1 MSILP
6 NISLAALLLAI
17 NVTLVGIILALGVAA
32 AFRIAR
38 NAHPRIRYVIAVS
51 AFFLSI
57 LLPVW
62 IMFASS
68 ERRETSFVFVAENS
82 ERGNVTQKFSKQSS
96 PKIESSNPVLPETT
110 SISPEHSAGYFP
122 EFVVT
127 PRHLISLLSLWAAG
141 SILLLTR
148 EVWGL
153 ARLANKRRKWRL
165 ADIEALNKGGFRGVV
180 PLYLSESEGP
190 LVTGFFRQAV
200 VFPACLLAE
209 LPAESIRSIARH
221 ELNHVRWRDPAI
233 NAVLRLARAVFWL
246 SPPLWYLERVA
257 RLEREAAADFAA
269 IFSQQNETDFKAAAA
284 DYAKTLMLVARWSAD
299 TVQKRAFGFAAT
311 EVGSRDGLENRVRRL
326 FNFCE
331 KPVRLR
337 LVCAALVLLSGIF
350 GASFMP
356 VASQSFPIAL
366 GESEAIASDESAW
379 QEKNESAKVNDS
391 GFDSQSAAN
400 RMPLVFQVHVNQTR
414 STLEREND
422 SDSPELPTPEGNTE
436 VAGEN
441 PTFQIDEKSGVEA
454 SGKETSRQANL
465 TIEQQDSIRKYG
477 VTEGYIEE
485 LAAVGYKNLPVN
497 TLIEMKKLGV
507 SAAFV
512 RQMADFGYGQ
522 LSSEE
527 LIDFRRHAVSPA
539 YINEMKAL
547 GYGNLSSQLI
557 IDFRR
562 QAVSTAYINE
572 MSAEGYGNL
581 PASTLL
587 DFRHFAVGAGYARE
601 MKALF
606 GNNVTAKQLI
616 HLKNQNVSAN
626 WIKEVV
632 SLGINR
638 PSANDAAAMKIHG
651 ITTDW
656 IRDLYSLGFA
666 NLTINDLF
674 TLRVHGIT
682 SPFIEKIRTRG
693 IKNPTINE
701 LISLRRE
708 GAAG

>member
-1 MSILP
+1 MSILL

-17 NVTLVGIILALGVAA
+17 NVTLIGIILALGIAA
-32 AFRIAR
+32 AFKIAR

-62 IMFASS
+62 MMFASG
-68 ERRETSFVFVAENS
+68 ERRETSFVIVAENL

-96 PKIESSNPVLPETT
+96 PKIESSNPILPETT
-110 SISPEHSAGYFP
+110 SISAENSASYYP

-148 EVWGL
+148 EIWGWACL
-153 ARLANKRRKWRL
+153 ASKRRKWRL
-165 ADIEALNKGGFRGVV
+165 ADIEALNKGDFHGVV

-190 LVTGFFRQAV
+190 LATGFFRQAV
-200 VFPACLLAE
+200 VFPARLFAE

-233 NAVLRLARAVFWL
+233 NAVLRLAGAVFWF
-246 SPPLWYLERVA
+246 SPPLWYLERAA

-269 IFSQQNETDFKAAAA
+269 IVSQQNETDFKAAAA
-284 DYAKTLMLVARWSAD
+284 DYAKTLMLVARWSAE

-311 EVGSRDGLENRVRRL
+311 EIGSSDGLENRVRRL
-326 FNFCE
+326 FKFSE

-337 LVCAALVLLSGIF
+337 LACAALVLLSGIF
-350 GASFMP
+350 GASFLP

-366 GESEAIASDESAW
+366 DESEAVASDESAW
-379 QEKNESAKVNDS
+379 LEKNETTQVNDS
-391 GFDSQSAAN
+391 GFDSQNIAN
-400 RMPLVFQVHVNQTR
+400 RTPLVFQVHINQTR

-422 SDSPELPTPEGNTE
+422 SDSPGLPAREGNTE
-436 VAGEN
+436 VVAEN
-441 PTFQIDEKSGVEA
+441 PTFEIDEKSGVEA
-454 SGKETSRQANL
+454 HDKETSGQINL
-465 TIEQQDSIRKYG
+465 TIEQQDSLREYG

-485 LAAVGYKNLPVN
+485 LAAVGYKNLPAN

-507 SAAFV
+507 SATFV
-512 RQMADFGYGQ
+512 RQMADFGYGK

-527 LIDFRRHAVSPA
+527 LIDFRRHAVSA
-539 YINEMKAL
+539 
-547 GYGNLSSQLI
+547 
-557 IDFRR
+557 
-562 QAVSTAYINE
+562 AYINE
-572 MSAEGYGNL
+572 MSDEGYGNL
-581 PASTLL
+581 PANILL
-587 DFRHFAVGAGYARE
+587 DFRHFAVGADYARE

-606 GNNVTAKQLI
+606 GNNVNAKQLI

-626 WIKEVV
+626 WIKELV

-638 PSANDAAAMKIHG
+638 PSANDAAAMRIHG